1 MSKWRDG
8 WRRFGLAIPAMAWA
22 GLAWADYSWNF
33 PTPVTPIAHDTLRV
47 HNLFMAI
54 ALVLFFGVFSLI
66 LYAIVKHRKSAGHK
80 AAEFTGP
87 RSRKQWF
94 FVLVPFAALLYI
106 DYIVFGIPAY
116 HAVLMYED
124 TRTDAQMVVKVIGSQ
139 WKWQYEYPEE
149 GIKFVSVLA
158 TPPEQIAGTAPK
170 GANYLLEVDNPL
182 VLPVGRKIRFVTTST
197 DVIHSW
203 WVPAFG
209 VKRDAVPGFLREF
222 WATIDTP
229 GVYRGQ
235 CAELCGK
242 DHGFMPV
249 VVQALPEADY
259 RQWVARK
266 KQEMAQQAASA
277 GKTWSRDEL
286 MALGKE
292 VYAKS
297 CAACHQGDG
306 KGLPPAFPPIA
317 GARIAAV
324 PFLDKDGR
332 MVKDGHLDR
341 VMNGKAGTA
350 MQAFKA
356 TLSDAEIAA
365 VVSYERNAFGNTAGD
380 LVQPAQVKALRGDG
394 SIKVAGKEA
403 GK

>member
-8 WRRFGLAIPAMAWA
+8 VRRFGLAIPMLSWA
-22 GLAWADYSWNF
+22 GVALADYTFNF

-47 HNLFMAI
+47 HNLFMVI
-54 ALVLFFGVFSLI
+54 ALVLFFGVFALI
-66 LYAIVKHRKSAGHK
+66 LYSIFKHRKSAGHK
-80 AAEFTGP
+80 AADFTAP
-87 RSRKQWF
+87 RGGKQWF

-124 TRTDAQMVVKVIGSQ
+124 TKTDAEMVVKVIGSQ

-149 GIKFVSVLA
+149 GIKFVSVLT
-158 TPPEQIAGTAPK
+158 TPQDQISNKAPK
-170 GANYLLEVDNPL
+170 GEHYLLEVDNPL
-182 VLPVGRKIRFVTTST
+182 VVPAGRKIRFITTST

-229 GVYRGQ
+229 GIYRGQ

-249 VVQALPEADY
+249 VVHALPEAEY
-259 RQWVARK
+259 KQWVAQK
-266 KQEMAQQAASA
+266 KDAMAKQAASA
-277 GKTWSRDEL
+277 DKTWSKDEL

-292 VYAKS
+292 VYAKA
-297 CAACHQGDG
+297 CAACHQPDG

-317 GARIAAV
+317 GAKVAAA

-332 MVKDGHLDR
+332 LVKDGHLDR

-350 MQAFKA
+350 MQAFKS

-365 VVSYERNAFGNTAGD
+365 VVTYERNAFGNTAGD
-380 LVQPAQVKALRGDG
+380 LVQPAQVKGLR
-394 SIKVAGKEA
+394 
-403 GK
+403 